1 MSFRQSRRHGCSS
14 ACLMSVMG
22 SHLRPRNIVYCS
34 SVSRHVGVFCRV
46 YLGNNEMNGS
56 MMNIG
61 DSDRS
66 CQSCMVMYRIGWII
80 ICIQLVFIY
89 TIIYIYL
96 IHYFIYDFLLIF
108 CNPWFISIIFRPI
121 GWSTIL
127 IVQSLSRSWNA
138 GRLQQQCR
146 PQIRWVWILIA
157 SWWFMYLGFK

>member
-1 MSFRQSRRHGCSS
+1 MSFGQSRRHGCSS
-14 ACLMSVMG
+14 DWLKSVMG
-22 SHLRPRNIVYCS
+22 NHLRPRNIVYCS

-46 YLGNNEMNGS
+46 YLGNNEIP

-80 ICIQLVFIY
+80 ICIQLIF
-89 TIIYIYL
+89 IYIY
-96 IHYFIYDFLLIF
+96 IHVFHYFIYDFLIF
-108 CNPWFISIIFRPI
+108 CNPWFIIIFFRPI

-127 IVQSLSRSWNA
+127 IVQSFSRSWNA

-146 PQIRWVWILIA
+146 PQIRWMV
-157 SWWFMYLGFK
+157 YVPGFQIVYPLRN